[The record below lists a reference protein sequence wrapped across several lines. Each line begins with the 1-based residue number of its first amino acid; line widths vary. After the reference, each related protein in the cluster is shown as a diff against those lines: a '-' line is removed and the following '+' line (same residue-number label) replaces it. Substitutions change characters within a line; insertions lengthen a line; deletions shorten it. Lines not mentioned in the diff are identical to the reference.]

1 MTHVQRREFIT
12 LLGGAA
18 AAWPVAVRAQQP
30 ERMRRIGVLINGAEG
45 DPYQKP
51 RLAALWEGLA
61 KLAWAEG
68 RNLRID
74 LRYGAGDL
82 SRIRAYAAELVS
94 LAPEVIVTSTT
105 VTTIAVQQQTK
116 TIPIVF
122 TSGGDPVVSG
132 VVRNIARPEGNA
144 TGFSAVE
151 NAISGKWLELL
162 KEAAP
167 RLSRVALL
175 FDTGLV
181 STISQGYISLLEA
194 AAPTFALQTIEMP
207 FRDGIDIV
215 RAIGAFAAEPNGGLL
230 VLPPAPQGANLETI
244 IRLAAQHR
252 LPTIYSLRDIAT
264 AGGLMS
270 YGPDAVDRN
279 RRAAT
284 YVDRLLRGAKVSEL
298 PVQFPTK
305 FELVV
310 NLKTAKSIGL
320 TIPEAFLLRAD
331 ELIE

>member
-1 MTHVQRREFIT
+1 MQRRSFLT

-18 AAWPVAVRAQQP
+18 AAWPTAARGQQR
-30 ERMRRIGVLINGAEG
+30 ERMRRIAVLTGGAEG

-51 RLAALWEGLA
+51 RLAALWEGLT
-61 KLAWAEG
+61 KLGWAEG

-82 SRIRAYAAELVS
+82 NRIRTYAAELVS

-105 VTTIAVQQQTK
+105 ATTIAVQQQTK

-122 TSGGDPVVSG
+122 TSGGDPVAGG

-144 TGFSAVE
+144 TGFSAIFE
-151 NAISGKWLELL
+151 NAIAGKWLELL

-167 RLSRVALL
+167 RLTRVALIFDAGL
-175 FDTGLV
+175 F
-181 STISQGYISLLEA
+181 SRISQGYISLLEE
-194 AAPTFALQTIEMP
+194 AAPTFALQAIKMP
-207 FRDGIDIV
+207 VRDGIDIV
-215 RAIGAFAAEPNGGLL
+215 RAIDAFAAEPNGGLL

-270 YGPDAVDRN
+270 YGPDAADRN

-284 YVDRLLRGAKVSEL
+284 YVDRILRGAKVSEL

-310 NLKTAKSIGL
+310 NLKTAKAIGL

-331 ELIE
+331 EVIE